1 MRYGILFLFAAL
13 NGCAH
18 MSHKDPESGLEV
30 SYTGPAR
37 GAVDLVHATDPR
49 PYDLV
54 EEAGGMA
61 TSLVREADGDVRF
74 SSGYGYTY
82 STGAISVGGYAP
94 PNTGFIPGQGFVTGP
109 PVSALPPLAT
119 TAVPTG
125 VFNTQ
130 ATGGAIVPCPTDRLP
145 QTVPEQAAC
154 AAAGVRSL
162 TQNRTK

>member
-109 PVSALPPLAT
+109 PQSGLPPLAT
-119 TAVPTG
+119 MVAGVPQTG
-125 VFNTQ
+125 Q
-130 ATGGAIVPCPTDRLP
+130 GIVPCPMDRHP
-145 QTVPEQAAC
+145 ATVPEQAAC
-154 AAAGVRSL
+154 AASGVESL
-162 TQNRTK
+162 TRNRTK